1 MKRTLALPFALG
13 LIAFALSASAHAQ
26 EDELEVVETRSD
38 IEVVL
43 IDADFVRPEDPS
55 TSVIGGTTQFLDSEP
70 ILIELV
76 LNEPISSE
84 QLTAMKEAD
93 PGGATHFL
101 CDQATLYFANDTH
114 VGLGEG
120 CSPTNGSA
128 ADAQ

>member
-1 MKRTLALPFALG
+1 MKRTLALPFALS
-13 LIAFALSASAHAQ
+13 LIALAASGYAQ
-26 EDELEVVETRSD
+26 EDELEVVETRSQME
-38 IEVVL
+38 IVL

-55 TSVIGGTTQFLDSEP
+55 TSIFGGTTQFLDSEP

-93 PGGATHFL
+93 PDGATHFL
-101 CDQATLYFANDTH
+101 CDQATLYLANDTH

-120 CSPTNGSA
+120 CSPTNGSED
-128 ADAQ
+128 DAQ